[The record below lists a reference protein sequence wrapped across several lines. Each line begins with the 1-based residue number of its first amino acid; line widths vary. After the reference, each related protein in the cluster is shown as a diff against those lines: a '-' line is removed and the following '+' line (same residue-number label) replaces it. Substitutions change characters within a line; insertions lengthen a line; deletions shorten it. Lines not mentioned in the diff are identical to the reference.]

1 MANSTADLSVM
12 EIRKT
17 SIETKGLSIQGHPGL
32 KIKFQDSQGYVMRH
46 GLNTKTKQ
54 KTENGSRSPGAAA
67 AGICKLPFMCKLT
80 RPVYAFNC

>member
-17 SIETKGLSIQGHPGL
+17 SVKTKGLSIQGHPGL

-54 KTENGSRSPGAAA
+54 KTENKARQTKEQESWPDSNRGFEFP
-67 AGICKLPFMCKLT
+67 P
-80 RPVYAFNC
+80 